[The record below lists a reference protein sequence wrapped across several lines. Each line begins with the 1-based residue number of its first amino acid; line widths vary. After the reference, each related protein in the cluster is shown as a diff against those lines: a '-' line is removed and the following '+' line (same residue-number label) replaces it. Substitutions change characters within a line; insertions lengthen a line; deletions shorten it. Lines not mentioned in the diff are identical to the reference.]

1 MVVVD
6 RELNLIVEKIKIV
19 NGLLGAIAILIGC
32 AVSWKTGIGVFV
44 GWLLMALN
52 LEVLEW
58 QLKRI
63 FGGAVPPRN
72 KFAVFLKYYVRFLVL
87 VAIIWLIIDLGLV
100 QPLALSAGLLVFGLS
115 FIVVA
120 GEIFIKMVLKR
131 EG

>member
-19 NGLLGAIAILIGC
+19 NGLLGAIAILVGC
-32 AVSWKTGIGVFV
+32 AVSWKTGVGVFV